1 MTNYTVPEALAH
13 IEAAKLERMLETA
26 PTHPACRRARDYAG
40 PGADPAFVV
49 WLRLVERRVL
59 SGFGVSCFDLA
70 DYCYRDAFEAGM
82 APREAALEALEGD
95 DLYGPFVASM
105 GGGL

>member
-1 MTNYTVPEALAH
+1 MTMHTVPEALAH
-13 IEAAKLERMLETA
+13 IEAAKLERMLEA
-26 PTHPACRRARDYAG
+26 ALTHPACERARDYAG

-49 WLRLVERRVL
+49 WLRLLERRVL

-82 APREAALEALEGD
+82 TPREAALEALEGD
-95 DLYGPFVASM
+95 DLFGPFLESM
-105 GGGL
+105 RG